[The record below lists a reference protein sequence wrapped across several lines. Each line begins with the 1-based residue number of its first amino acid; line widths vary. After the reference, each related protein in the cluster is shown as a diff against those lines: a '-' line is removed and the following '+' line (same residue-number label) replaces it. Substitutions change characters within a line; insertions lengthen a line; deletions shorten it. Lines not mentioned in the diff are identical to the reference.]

1 MKSIKPFQNILLPNK
16 YSLLNTSNE
25 SQKKLGETDC
35 HHDGHEIRFAVPVL
49 ITVCLF
55 DII

>member
-16 YSLLNTSNE
+16 YSLENTSND